1 MKMENIDT
9 QSLYNPNGLIALRR
23 IDENTNEN
31 TYPLYKAVDLE
42 GILNRNNLLEQRI
55 AYQEKQIGQIIDNLT
70 IDGWFNPNVEKEDIL
85 RDLCEILEHEAKQE
99 VRMTATIQVEVTY
112 NCPLNELEDFD
123 AKYFLQDELSIDSY
137 NGDIIVES
145 FDVEDADV
153 H

>member
-1 MKMENIDT
+1 MENIDT
-9 QSLYNPNGLIALRR
+9 ESLYNPNGLIALRR
-23 IDENTNEN
+23 IDENTKEN

-70 IDGWFNPNVEKEDIL
+70 IDGWYNPNVEKEDIL

-99 VRMTATIQVEVTY
+99 VRMTATIQVEVSY

-137 NGDIIVES
+137 NGDIVVES

>member
-1 MKMENIDT
+1 MENIDT
-9 QSLYNPNGLIALRR
+9 ESLYNPNGLIALRR

>member
-1 MKMENIDT
+1 MENIDT
-9 QSLYNPNGLIALRR
+9 ESLYNPNGLIALRR
-23 IDENTNEN
+23 IDENTKEN

-55 AYQEKQIGQIIDNLT
+55 AYQEKQIGQVIDNLT
-70 IDGWFNPNVEKEDIL
+70 IDGWYNPNVDKEDIL
-85 RDLCEILEHEAKQE
+85 RDLCEIFEHEAKQE

>member
-1 MKMENIDT
+1 MENIDT
-9 QSLYNPNGLIALRR
+9 ESLYNPNGLIALRR
-23 IDENTNEN
+23 IDENTKEN

-70 IDGWFNPNVEKEDIL
+70 IDGWYNPNVEKEDIL

-137 NGDIIVES
+137 NGDINVES

>member
-9 QSLYNPNGLIALRR
+9 ESLYNPNGLIALRR

-55 AYQEKQIGQIIDNLT
+55 AYQEKQIGQVIDNLN
-70 IDGWFNPNVEKEDIL
+70 IDGWYNPNVDKEDIL
-85 RDLCEILEHEAKQE
+85 RDLCEIFEHEAKQE

-112 NCPLNELEDFD
+112 NCPLNEFENFD

-145 FDVEDADV
+145 FDVEDADI

>member
-1 MKMENIDT
+1 MENIDT

>member
-1 MKMENIDT
+1 MENIDT

-85 RDLCEILEHEAKQE
+85 KDLCEILEHEAKQE